1 MANSKYKL
9 PKKPK
14 LKKMPAKPKQP
25 KSGIKTDAQ
34 LKAFEARVNEWQ
46 KKCSVIGKENKAL
59 LSAYNKK
66 VAEIE
71 KRKKADAK
79 AKSDFKK
86 RIEAVKKKLSTCSV

>member
-1 MANSKYKL
+1 MAKSKYKL

-14 LKKMPAKPKQP
+14 LKKYPAKTKQP
-25 KSGIKTDAQ
+25 KNGVKTDAQ
-34 LKAFEARVNEWQ
+34 LKAFEARVSEWQ
-46 KKCSVIGKENKAL
+46 KKCSVIEKENKAL

-79 AKSDFKK
+79 AKADFKK
-86 RIEAVKKKLSTCSV
+86 RVESVKKKLKK